1 MRPDTYSLLNAMKSF
16 SSLLIHSGLLAGMGG
31 VCIGVAFAAT
41 PTEHKAIVQTGLGG
55 PEVLTL
61 KTVPVPEP
69 GTNQVLIKV
78 YAVAVNPSDIKA
90 RTGEDGYAP
99 PAGTS
104 PTSVPGGDVA
114 GVIEKTGSGVTSFK
128 VGDKVFGVVP
138 RVPGKLNG
146 AYAEYAVAPISTV
159 VAKPGNLTY
168 AQASGLGI
176 AGITG
181 VRNVNVTKVSKG
193 QRVLITGAAGG
204 VGSTAVQAAKAKGAY
219 VIGTASA
226 RHHTY
231 LRSLGI
237 DEIIDYTKVKFEEQ
251 VKDVDAVI
259 DTVGDDD
266 NTAERAMTTLKK
278 GGNYI
283 SVGARGLE
291 AKCTAAG
298 IICAG
303 RASAPAVE
311 RSIYEETA
319 ALAAAGK
326 LKVNIDRT
334 FPLSEAAQAQ
344 STVEQGRTQGKIV
357 LIVNAAEANK
367 Q

>member
-1 MRPDTYSLLNAMKSF
+1 MRPDKYELLQAVKSSA
-16 SSLLIHSGLLAGMGG
+16 SSLVRKALLAGVVGAS
-31 VCIGVAFAAT
+31 VSAALAAT
-41 PTEHKAIVQTGLGG
+41 PKEQQAIVQTGLGG
-55 PEVLTL
+55 PEIL
-61 KTVPVPEP
+61 KLQTVPVSEP
-69 GTNQVLIKV
+69 GANQVLIRV
-78 YAVAVNPSDIKA
+78 YAAAVNPSDIKA

-114 GVIEKTGSGVTSFK
+114 GVIEKVGPGVTGFK
-128 VGDKVFGVVP
+128 VGDSVFGVVP
-138 RVPGKLNG
+138 RVPGTLNG
-146 AYAEYAVAPISTV
+146 AYSEYAVAPVATV
-159 VAKPGNLTY
+159 VTKPKNLSY
-168 AQASGLGI
+168 AEASGLGI

-219 VIGTASA
+219 VIGTSSA
-226 RHHTY
+226 RHNDY

-259 DTVGDDD
+259 DTVGEDD

-278 GGNYI
+278 GGMYI
-283 SVGARGLE
+283 SVGARNLE
-291 AKCTAAG
+291 AKCAAAG
-298 IICAG
+298 IVCAG

-311 RSIYEETA
+311 RSIYEETG

-326 LKVNIDRT
+326 LKVHIDKT
-334 FPLSEAAQAQ
+334 FPLAEAAQAQ
-344 STVEQGRTQGKIV
+344 VAVEQGRTEGKIV
-357 LIVNAAEANK
+357 LIVNAAEAGK
-367 Q
+367 K